1 MYVFNMWLLIEENKC
16 FIIDQLTRKYF
27 NLMCANNWCLNES
40 LWKKNQTISVTKIGL
55 KRLDSKGRI
64 LTWFLKISVSYS
76 FLVLITHSGNILLIF
91 SPASV
96 FTLIESKISSKC
108 NYVPNSWDPP
118 KMWESHKQMLTESSG
133 EVTLYSLSNF
143 LWWLVFPS
151 IIYSNSYSE
160 GEFRLS
166 NAIADK
172 TEFAFVWLY

>member
-1 MYVFNMWLLIEENKC
+1 
-16 FIIDQLTRKYF
+16 
-27 NLMCANNWCLNES
+27 MCANNWCLNES
-40 LWKKNQTISVTKIGL
+40 LWKKNQTISVTKISL
-55 KRLDSKGRI
+55 KWLDSKGRI
-64 LTWFLKISVSYS
+64 LTWFLKISISYS
-76 FLVLITHSGNILLIF
+76 FLVLSTHSGNILLIF

-108 NYVPNSWDPP
+108 NYVPNSRDPP
-118 KMWESHKQMLTESSG
+118 KMWGCHKQMLTESSG

-151 IIYSNSYSE
+151 IIYSYSYSE
-160 GEFRLS
+160 GEFHFS